1 MNVSAVPFGTTGMT
15 ITRVG
20 FGAWALAV
28 ATVAI
33 AWCLAHPGVTAAIV
47 GARDQRQVDG
57 WIGAP
62 DLELTTADT
71 TEITGAVR
79 RTGAGHGRI

>member
-1 MNVSAVPFGTTGMT
+1 MSLTALPFGRTGMT

-20 FGAWALAV
+20 F
-28 ATVAI
+28 
-33 AWCLAHPGVTAAIV
+33 
-47 GARDQRQVDG
+47 DG

-71 TEITGAVR
+71 TEIAGAVR